1 MLPLATRAAALAAAL
16 LMPAALA
23 AQSPTRDAERA
34 AERREA
40 ARERSRRESDEREAR
55 GESLPPGAGRR
66 SRSARIDTTVALAG
80 RAEASLAVIAGRI
93 TVRGWDRP
101 EARVRAE
108 SEGGDLLFEHS
119 SSRLA
124 VLQDERGRGRG
135 DDARIDVTVPYG
147 TRLLLRTTSGD
158 VSAVDVRG
166 EVESRTVSGDV
177 RVEGARGR
185 TLFESVSGEFTARG
199 LAGPVRGESVSGG
212 VTLEEVA
219 GDVEVETVSGEIAV
233 NRARASFVRLE
244 SVSGE
249 IDFGGPLDRAGRYEF
264 NSHSGTITLALAP
277 DAGARVSVETF
288 SGAVDTA
295 FPLTL
300 TPGSRDARPRR
311 FEFTLGDGGARV
323 TAESFSGD
331 VNLRRTTSGPST
343 PRE

>member
-1 MLPLATRAAALAAAL
+1 MLPLATRAALLAATL
-16 LMPAALA
+16 LVVPGALA
-23 AQSPTRDAERA
+23 AQSRDRDAERD

-40 ARERSRRESDEREAR
+40 SRREYEDREDR
-55 GESLPPGAGRR
+55 GESTRPGARR
-66 SRSARIDTTVALAG
+66 TSSTRIDTTVSLRG
-80 RAEASLAVIAGRI
+80 RAEASLAVVAGRI

-101 EARVRAE
+101 QARVRAE
-108 SEGGDLLFEHS
+108 SEGGALTLEHS

-124 VLQDERGRGRG
+124 VRQDERGRGRG

-158 VSAVDVRG
+158 MSVVDVRG

-177 RVEGARGR
+177 RIEGTRGR
-185 TLFESVSGEFTARG
+185 TLFESVSGEFAARS
-199 LAGPVRGESVSGG
+199 LAGPVRGESVSGE

-219 GDVEVETVSGEIAV
+219 GDVEVETVSGEISV

-264 NSHSGTITLALAP
+264 NSHSGTITLGLAP

-288 SGAVDTA
+288 SGSLDTA

-300 TPGSRDARPRR
+300 APGSRDERPRR
-311 FEFTLGDGGARV
+311 FEFTLGGGGARV

-331 VNLRRTTSGPST
+331 VNLRRTTSGSST